1 MSGFQVISIGPL
13 EVFLRGSL
21 LAKLTQLKTSEG
33 GFIETY
39 SYSFYLFNPGKTML
53 GADSSQPD

>member
-1 MSGFQVISIGPL
+1 MSDFQVIRL
-13 EVFLRGSL
+13 DRWRFFLRGSL
-21 LAKLTQLKTSEG
+21 LAKLTQLKTGEG

-53 GADSSQPD
+53 GPDSSQPD

>member
-1 MSGFQVISIGPL
+1 MSGFQVIFDWTAGG
-13 EVFLRGSL
+13 FLRGSL

>member
-1 MSGFQVISIGPL
+1 M
-13 EVFLRGSL
+13 RGSL
-21 LAKLTQLKTSEG
+21 LAKLTQLKTGEG

-53 GADSSQPD
+53 GPDSSQPD